1 MSKKDIS
8 SLLAGMVLSAFIS
21 VASAGIYDPQPSFC
35 NAYATKAVSQNRTA
49 QVASCN
55 FKGLR
60 WSDNY
65 EGQQKWCESVR
76 ENIAQGE
83 TRARAEALLQCFG
96 DGVSLNA
103 SDLSM
108 IPDALGTEMISVVR
122 KGRFERMQQLLAAG
136 TDLYY
141 EGMQGNDGTI
151 MFIAVS
157 AQNEKIV
164 RFLVKLGMNPNT
176 TFNGGWS
183 PIATVVNNHSLLEY
197 LLANGGDANNT
208 GEMHEFQQLPL
219 VAAIRSKDLEA
230 VRILIK
236 HGARV
241 QVDTMMMGGCDA
253 DTLLD
258 FAIRQGTPAIVKV
271 LRQAGAQT
279 HEECTPPPSAY

>member
-1 MSKKDIS
+1 MLKKAVL
-8 SLLAGMVLSAFIS
+8 SLLTGMVLSVFVS
-21 VASAGIYDPQPSFC
+21 PASAGIYDSQPSFC

-49 QVASCN
+49 QAAGCQ

-60 WSDNY
+60 WSDDFD
-65 EGQQKWCESVR
+65 GQQKWCESVR
-76 ENIAQGE
+76 EDIAQRE

-108 IPDALGTEMISVVR
+108 IPDTLGMEMINVVR
-122 KGRFERMQQLLAAG
+122 KSRYARMQQLLAAG
-136 TDLYY
+136 TDLSY

-157 AQNEKIV
+157 TQNEKII
-164 RFLVKLGMNPNT
+164 RFLLKLGMNPNS

-183 PIATVVNNHSLLEY
+183 PIATLVNNHRLLEY
-197 LLANGGDANNT
+197 LLENGGDANNT
-208 GEMHEFQQLPL
+208 GELYEFQQLPL
-219 VAAIRSKDLEA
+219 VAAIQSNDLEA
-230 VRILIK
+230 VRILIR

-241 QVDTMMMGGCDA
+241 QVDAMMDECMN

-258 FAIRQGTPAIVKV
+258 FAIKQGTPEIVAE
-271 LRQAGAQT
+271 LRKAGAKTLQ
-279 HEECTPPPSAY
+279 ECTPPPSAY